1 MILQFA
7 GPLLRVSS
15 VYSPLVLV
23 TPQLLE
29 MLGATVSHLLAAL
42 AAVLLREVLQYTDT
56 VDSVDTSVDS
66 VDSVDT
72 SVDTTQCLAPLQP
85 PVLHSLLLEAGSDKA
100 THHG

>member
-1 MILQFA
+1 M
-7 GPLLRVSS
+7 SS

-23 TPQLLE
+23 TPQLQE
-29 MLGATVSHLLAAL
+29 MVGATVSHLLAAL
-42 AAVLLREVLQYTDT
+42 AAVLLRDMLQYT
-56 VDSVDTSVDS
+56 DS

>member
-1 MILQFA
+1 M
-7 GPLLRVSS
+7 SS

-23 TPQLLE
+23 TPQLQE
-29 MLGATVSHLLAAL
+29 MVGATVSHLLAAL
-42 AAVLLREVLQYTDT
+42 AAVLLREMLQYTD
-56 VDSVDTSVDS
+56 SVDT
-66 VDSVDT
+66 VDT

>member
-7 GPLLRVSS
+7 DPLLRVSS

-23 TPQLLE
+23 TPGLQE
-29 MLGATVSHLLAAL
+29 MVGATVSHLLAAL
-42 AAVLLREVLQYTDT
+42 AAVLLREMLQHTDT
-56 VDSVDTSVDS
+56 M
-66 VDSVDT
+66 DSVDT

>member
-1 MILQFA
+1 M
-7 GPLLRVSS
+7 SS

-23 TPQLLE
+23 TPGLQE
-29 MLGATVSHLLAAL
+29 MVGATVSHLLAAL
-42 AAVLLREVLQYTDT
+42 AAVLLREMLQYT
-56 VDSVDTSVDS
+56 DS

-100 THHG
+100 THHGYT

>member
-1 MILQFA
+1 M
-7 GPLLRVSS
+7 
-15 VYSPLVLV
+15 YSPLVLV
-23 TPQLLE
+23 TPQLRE

-42 AAVLLREVLQYTDT
+42 AAVLLREMLQYTDT
-56 VDSVDTSVDS
+56 VDSVDSVDA
-66 VDSVDT
+66 

>member
-23 TPQLLE
+23 THQLRE
-29 MLGATVSHLLAAL
+29 MVGTTVSHLLAAL
-42 AAVLLREVLQYTDT
+42 AAVLLREMLQYTDT
-56 VDSVDTSVDS
+56 VDT
-66 VDSVDT
+66 SVDT

-100 THHG
+100 THHGYT

>member
-1 MILQFA
+1 M
-7 GPLLRVSS
+7 V
-15 VYSPLVLV
+15 
-23 TPQLLE
+23 
-29 MLGATVSHLLAAL
+29 GATVSHLLAAL
-42 AAVLLREVLQYTDT
+42 AAVLLREMLQYTDT
-56 VDSVDTSVDS
+56 

>member
-1 MILQFA
+1 MSDSAICRPISA
-7 GPLLRVSS
+7 SVKRVL

-23 TPQLLE
+23 TPQLRE

-56 VDSVDTSVDS
+56 

>member
-1 MILQFA
+1 M
-7 GPLLRVSS
+7 
-15 VYSPLVLV
+15 VLV
-23 TPQLLE
+23 TPRLLE
-29 MLGATVSHLLAAL
+29 MVGATVSHLLAAL
-42 AAVLLREVLQYTDT
+42 AAVLLREMLQYTD
-56 VDSVDTSVDS
+56 SVDT

>member
-1 MILQFA
+1 M
-7 GPLLRVSS
+7 SS

-23 TPQLLE
+23 TPQLRE
-29 MLGATVSHLLAAL
+29 MVGATVSHLLAAL
-42 AAVLLREVLQYTDT
+42 AAVLLREMLQYTD
-56 VDSVDTSVDS
+56 SVDT

>member
-1 MILQFA
+1 M
-7 GPLLRVSS
+7 SS

-23 TPQLLE
+23 TPQLRE
-29 MLGATVSHLLAAL
+29 MVGATVSHLLAAL
-42 AAVLLREVLQYTDT
+42 AAVLLREMLQYTDT
-56 VDSVDTSVDS
+56 M
-66 VDSVDT
+66 DSVDT

>member
-23 TPQLLE
+23 TPGLQE
-29 MLGATVSHLLAAL
+29 MVGATVSHLLAAL
-42 AAVLLREVLQYTDT
+42 AAVLLREMLQYTDT
-56 VDSVDTSVDS
+56 